1 MTKKKP
7 PEPQEPKK
15 PKMKK
20 PETAKPKKEKKT
32 KQPTLNVEFKIKNKT
47 YLITN
52 DNLNYILKEGKNV
65 SYYTR
70 IEQLLIA
77 LQSLLPHNSV
87 AGTMTM
93 FMNDIMEASKMVKM
107 ISNHI
112 RKTNTTEL
120 IEFSEAR
127 TELEQQE
134 KGDID
139 DIS

>member
-1 MTKKKP
+1 
-7 PEPQEPKK
+7 
-15 PKMKK
+15 
-20 PETAKPKKEKKT
+20 
-32 KQPTLNVEFKIKNKT
+32 
-47 YLITN
+47 
-52 DNLNYILKEGKNV
+52 
-65 SYYTR
+65 
-70 IEQLLIA
+70 
-77 LQSLLPHNSV
+77 
-87 AGTMTM
+87 M

-120 IEFSEAR
+120 IDFSEAR